1 MSLAWATEFYYHITV
16 SSGIFSHLPFTLAW
30 KLLDESSV
38 RRQTWN
44 GAENSRSRF
53 QGLRQFCGPL
63 GELGKQV
70 RTGTLPLAGS
80 RPLAQMAHGLRVEY
94 GQWGLPLLYQWK
106 EGESSPLPWCA
117 GSQMLAL
124 LACRACKGYQG
135 ICKSHVLNNCLKC
148 YLVLPPSEI

>member
-70 RTGTLPLAGS
+70 RTGTLPLAGT

-94 GQWGLPLLYQWK
+94 GQWGLPLPM
-106 EGESSPLPWCA
+106 EGRRKLAFAMVCRLSDAGFASLSS
-117 GSQMLAL
+117 M
-124 LACRACKGYQG
+124 
-135 ICKSHVLNNCLKC
+135 
-148 YLVLPPSEI
+148 